1 MANKWTDKELKEFKN
16 VILEKREVVIKD
28 IEKSKNR
35 LDDLNQNNESISVY
49 SSHMAD
55 AGSEQQ
61 DKESAYY
68 NMQRESKFLGY
79 LDRALIMID
88 DGSFGVC
95 VSCNKKINKD
105 RLLEVPHT
113 TKCFDCKSNL

>member
-1 MANKWTDKELKEFKN
+1 M
-16 VILEKREVVIKD
+16 KRIIVIKNLLCRNGINLKIELFKYFSCLLKD
-28 IEKSKNR
+28 IDKSKKR
-35 LDDLNQNNESISVY
+35 LDDLNNNNESISVY

-61 DKESAYY
+61 DKENAYY

-88 DGSFGVC
+88 DGTFG
-95 VSCNKKINKD
+95 I
-105 RLLEVPHT
+105 
-113 TKCFDCKSNL
+113 

>member
-1 MANKWTDKELKEFKN
+1 MGKKWSSKELNKFRK
-16 VILEKREVVIKD
+16 VIIEKREVVLKD
-28 IEKSKNR
+28 IEKSKKR
-35 LDDLNQNNESISVY
+35 LDDLNNNNESISVY

-79 LDRALIMID
+79 LDRALVMID
-88 DGSFGVC
+88 DGTFGIC
-95 VSCNKKINKD
+95 ISCDEIIHKD

-113 TKCFDCKSNL
+113 TKCFNCKSNI

>member
-1 MANKWTDKELKEFKN
+1 MANKWTDKELNQFKE

-28 IEKSKNR
+28 IEKSKKR

-79 LDRALIMID
+79 LDRALIMIE
-88 DGSFGVC
+88 DGTFGIC
-95 VSCNKKINKD
+95 VSCNKKIHKE

>member
-1 MANKWTDKELKEFKN
+1 MANKWTGKELKEFKK
-16 VILEKREVVIKD
+16 VIHNKRKIVLKD
-28 IEKSKNR
+28 IEKSKKR
-35 LDDLNQNNESISVY
+35 IDDLNQNNETISVY

-88 DGSFGVC
+88 DGTFGIC
-95 VSCNKKINKD
+95 VSCDETIHKD

-113 TKCFDCKSNL
+113 TKCFNCKSNL

>member
-1 MANKWTDKELKEFKN
+1 MTKKWNSNELDEFKKI
-16 VILEKREVVIKD
+16 ILKKRDVVIKD
-28 IEKSKNR
+28 IEKTKLR

-79 LDRALIMID
+79 LDRALLMID

-95 VSCNKKINKD
+95 VSCNDKINKD

-113 TKCFDCKSNL
+113 TKCFDCKTNL